1 MKKLVRKYT
10 ASSIIVISFAITVI
24 MIFAKPAPKPV
35 QNKFVPPV
43 VETMNAI
50 PQSYK
55 VQINSQG
62 TVVPRTEIT
71 LTSEIP
77 GKIDFV
83 SRKIQSGSSFDKGDT
98 LLVLDQRDFELA
110 LIAAQSSMYQAQVV
124 YERELA
130 ESEVAKKE
138 WGNINGGKAS
148 NLALR
153 KPQLDQAKAA
163 LAAAEANYQRAL
175 LNVERTYILAP
186 FKGRVRNE
194 YVDVGMVV
202 SPGIPLAQI
211 YAVDMVEVTLPIAE
225 SDIKFL
231 SIPLDGRMV
240 PFSKQPGM
248 TLSSSFAGFTQ
259 RWNGKILRSA
269 AEIDSRTRMLSV
281 IGQVSVKPSK
291 QSTVPIKVGMFVN
304 ATIEGRSFND
314 IFVIPREKVRD
325 GEVWVLNNEGILSKR
340 EVSVLRYEKDKA
352 LISKGFEV
360 GDKVL
365 LTRLDVL
372 VEGMKL
378 EKLSHCCVFFPRYL
392 LPTKDRR

>member
-1 MKKLVRKYT
+1 MKKIVKKYT
-10 ASSIIVISFAITVI
+10 ASSIIAISFGITVI
-24 MIFAKPAPKPV
+24 MIFAKPAPKSV

-138 WGNINGGKAS
+138 WSNINGGKAS

-281 IGQVSVKPSK
+281 IGQVPVKPSK

-352 LISKGFEV
+352 LISNGFEA

-378 EKLSHCCVFFPRYL
+378 EK
-392 LPTKDRR
+392 KDKSK

>member
-35 QNKFVPPV
+35 QNKFGPPV

-138 WGNINGGKAS
+138 WSNINGGKAS

-194 YVDVGMVV
+194 YVDIGMVV

-225 SDIKFL
+225 NDIKFL

-248 TLSSSFAGFTQ
+248 TLTSSFAGFTQ
-259 RWNGKILRSA
+259 TWNGKILRSA

-281 IGQVSVKPSK
+281 IGQVPAKPSK
-291 QSTVPIKVGMFVN
+291 QSTLPIKVGMFVN
-304 ATIEGRSFND
+304 ASIEGRSFND

-325 GEVWVLNNEGILSKR
+325 GEVWVLNNEGILNKR

-352 LISKGFEV
+352 LISNGFET

-378 EKLSHCCVFFPRYL
+378 EK
-392 LPTKDRR
+392 KDKSK

>member
-1 MKKLVRKYT
+1 MKKIIKKYT
-10 ASSIIVISFAITVI
+10 ATSIIVASFALTMI
-24 MIFAKPAPKPV
+24 MIFAKPSPKPV

-50 PQSYK
+50 PQSFK
-55 VQINSQG
+55 VRINSQG

-71 LTSEIP
+71 LTSEIS

-83 SRKIQSGSSFDKGDT
+83 SPQIQSGSSFDRGDT
-98 LLVLDQRDFELA
+98 LLILDQRDFELA

-124 YERELA
+124 YEREVA

-138 WGNINGGKAS
+138 WSNINGGKAS
-148 NLALR
+148 SLALR

-175 LNVERTYILAP
+175 LNVERTFIRAP

-194 YVDVGMVV
+194 YVDIGMVV

-211 YAVDMVEVTLPIAE
+211 YAIDMIEVTLPIAE

-231 SIPLDGRMV
+231 SIPLDGRVVSVSEQPSMV
-240 PFSKQPGM
+240 LTS
-248 TLSSSFAGFTQ
+248 TFAGLSQ
-259 RWNGKILRSA
+259 AWRGKILRSA
-269 AEIDSRTRMLSV
+269 AEIDSKTRMLSV
-281 IGQVSVKPSK
+281 IGQVSVNSSK
-291 QSTVPIKVGMFVN
+291 KSSIPIKVGMFVN
-304 ATIEGRSFND
+304 ATIEGKSFND
-314 IFVIPREKVRD
+314 IYVIPREKVRD

-340 EVSVLRYEKDKA
+340 NVSVLRYEKDKA
-352 LISKGFEV
+352 LISDGFEK

-378 EKLSHCCVFFPRYL
+378 EK
-392 LPTKDRR
+392 KDQSK

>member
-1 MKKLVRKYT
+1 MKKIIKKYT
-10 ASSIIVISFAITVI
+10 ATSIIVASFALTMI
-24 MIFAKPAPKPV
+24 MIFAKPSPKPV

-50 PQSYK
+50 PQSFK
-55 VQINSQG
+55 VRINSQG

-83 SRKIQSGSSFDKGDT
+83 SPQIQSGSSFDKGDT

-124 YERELA
+124 YEREVA

-138 WGNINGGKAS
+138 WSNINGGKAS
-148 NLALR
+148 SLALR

-175 LNVERTYILAP
+175 LNVERTFIRAP

-194 YVDVGMVV
+194 YVDIGMVV

-211 YAVDMVEVTLPIAE
+211 YAIDMIEVTLPIAE

-231 SIPLDGRMV
+231 SIPLDGRVVSVSEQPSMV
-240 PFSKQPGM
+240 LTS
-248 TLSSSFAGFTQ
+248 TFAGLSQ
-259 RWNGKILRSA
+259 AWRGKILRSA
-269 AEIDSRTRMLSV
+269 AEIDSKTRMLSV
-281 IGQVSVKPSK
+281 IGQVSVNSSK
-291 QSTVPIKVGMFVN
+291 KSSIPIKVGMFVN
-304 ATIEGRSFND
+304 ATIEGKSFND
-314 IFVIPREKVRD
+314 IYVIPREKVRD

-340 EVSVLRYEKDKA
+340 NVSVLRYEKDKA
-352 LISKGFEV
+352 LISDGFEK

-378 EKLSHCCVFFPRYL
+378 EK
-392 LPTKDRR
+392 KDQSK

>member
-10 ASSIIVISFAITVI
+10 ASSIIVISFAITLI

-138 WGNINGGKAS
+138 WSNINGGKAS

-194 YVDVGMVV
+194 YVDIGMVV

-225 SDIKFL
+225 NDIKFL

-248 TLSSSFAGFTQ
+248 TLTSSFAGFTQ
-259 RWNGKILRSA
+259 TWNGKILRSA

-281 IGQVSVKPSK
+281 IGQVPAKPSK
-291 QSTVPIKVGMFVN
+291 QSTLPIKVGMFVN
-304 ATIEGRSFND
+304 ASIEGRSFND

-325 GEVWVLNNEGILSKR
+325 GEVWVLNNEGILNKR

-352 LISKGFEV
+352 LISNGFET

-378 EKLSHCCVFFPRYL
+378 EK
-392 LPTKDRR
+392 KDKSK

>member
-1 MKKLVRKYT
+1 MKKIIKKYT
-10 ASSIIVISFAITVI
+10 ATSIILASFSVTVI
-24 MIFAKPAPKPV
+24 MIFAKPSPKPV

-50 PQSYK
+50 PQFYK

-77 GKIDFV
+77 GKIDYV
-83 SRKIQSGSSFDKGDT
+83 SSKIQSGSSFDIGDT
-98 LLVLDQRDFELA
+98 LLILDQRDFELA

-124 YERELA
+124 YEREVA

-138 WGNINGGKAS
+138 WSNINRGKAS

-175 LNVERTYILAP
+175 LNVERTYIRAP
-186 FKGRVRNE
+186 FKGRVRSE
-194 YVDVGMVV
+194 FVDIGMVV

-211 YAVDMVEVTLPIAE
+211 YAIDKIEITLPIAE

-231 SIPLDGRMV
+231 SIPLDGRVV
-240 PFSKQPGM
+240 PFSNQPSM
-248 TLSSSFAGFTQ
+248 TLTSSFAGVSQ
-259 RWNGKILRSA
+259 IWNGKILRSA

-281 IGQVSVKPSK
+281 IGQVSVKSSK
-291 QSTVPIKVGMFVN
+291 NSTVPIKVGMFVN
-304 ATIEGRSFND
+304 ATIEGKSFND
-314 IFVIPREKVRD
+314 IYVVPREKVRD
-325 GEVWVLNNEGILSKR
+325 GVVWVLNSEGILSKR
-340 EVSVLRYEKDKA
+340 EVRLLRYEKDKA
-352 LISKGFEV
+352 LISDGFEK
-360 GDKVL
+360 GDKIL

-378 EKLSHCCVFFPRYL
+378 EKKDLS
-392 LPTKDRR
+392 K

>member
-1 MKKLVRKYT
+1 MKKIVKKYT
-10 ASSIIVISFAITVI
+10 ASSIIAISFGITVI
-24 MIFAKPAPKPV
+24 MIFAKPAPKSV

-281 IGQVSVKPSK
+281 IGQVPVKPSK

-378 EKLSHCCVFFPRYL
+378 EK
-392 LPTKDRR
+392 KDKSK

>member
-1 MKKLVRKYT
+1 MKKIIKKYT
-10 ASSIIVISFAITVI
+10 ATSIIVASFALTMI
-24 MIFAKPAPKPV
+24 MIFAKPSPKPV

-50 PQSYK
+50 PQSFK
-55 VQINSQG
+55 VRINSQG

-83 SRKIQSGSSFDKGDT
+83 SPQIQSGSSFDKGDT
-98 LLVLDQRDFELA
+98 LLILDQRDFELA

-124 YERELA
+124 YEREVA

-138 WGNINGGKAS
+138 WSNINGGKAS
-148 NLALR
+148 SLALR

-175 LNVERTYILAP
+175 LNVERTFIRAP

-194 YVDVGMVV
+194 YVDIGMVV

-211 YAVDMVEVTLPIAE
+211 YAIDMIEVTLPIAE

-231 SIPLDGRMV
+231 SIPLDGRVVSASEQPSMV
-240 PFSKQPGM
+240 LTS
-248 TLSSSFAGFTQ
+248 TFAGLSQ
-259 RWNGKILRSA
+259 AWRGKILRSA
-269 AEIDSRTRMLSV
+269 AEIDSKTRMLSV
-281 IGQVSVKPSK
+281 IGQVSVNSSK
-291 QSTVPIKVGMFVN
+291 KSSIPIKVGMFVN
-304 ATIEGRSFND
+304 ATIEGKSFND
-314 IFVIPREKVRD
+314 IYVIPREKVRD

-340 EVSVLRYEKDKA
+340 NVSVLRYEKDKA
-352 LISKGFEV
+352 LISDGFEK

-378 EKLSHCCVFFPRYL
+378 EK
-392 LPTKDRR
+392 KDQSK

>member
-1 MKKLVRKYT
+1 MKKIIRKYT
-10 ASSIIVISFAITVI
+10 ASSIIAISFGITVI

-43 VETMNAI
+43 VETMNTI

-77 GKIDFV
+77 GKIDYV
-83 SRKIQSGSSFDKGDT
+83 SSKIQSGSSFDKGDT
-98 LLVLDQRDFELA
+98 LLVLDQRDYELA

-138 WGNINGGKAS
+138 WSNINGGKAS

-175 LNVERTYILAP
+175 LNIERTYILAP

-231 SIPLDGRMV
+231 SIPLDGRIV

-248 TLSSSFAGFTQ
+248 TLTSSFAGFSQ
-259 RWNGKILRSA
+259 RWTGKILRSA

-281 IGQVSVKPSK
+281 IGQVPARTSK

-314 IFVIPREKVRD
+314 IYVIPREKVRD

-352 LISKGFEV
+352 LISKGFEA

-378 EKLSHCCVFFPRYL
+378 EK
-392 LPTKDRR
+392 KDKSK

>member
-1 MKKLVRKYT
+1 MKKIIKKYT
-10 ASSIIVISFAITVI
+10 ATSIIVASFALTMI
-24 MIFAKPAPKPV
+24 MIFAKPSPKPV

-50 PQSYK
+50 PQSFK
-55 VQINSQG
+55 VRINSQG

-83 SRKIQSGSSFDKGDT
+83 SPQIQSGSSFDRGDT
-98 LLVLDQRDFELA
+98 LLILDQRDFELA

-124 YERELA
+124 YEREVA

-138 WGNINGGKAS
+138 WSNINGGKAS
-148 NLALR
+148 SLALR

-175 LNVERTYILAP
+175 LNVERTFIRAP

-194 YVDVGMVV
+194 YVDIGMVV

-211 YAVDMVEVTLPIAE
+211 YAIDMIEVTLPIAE

-231 SIPLDGRMV
+231 SIPLDGRVVSVSEQPSMV
-240 PFSKQPGM
+240 LTS
-248 TLSSSFAGFTQ
+248 TFAGLSQ
-259 RWNGKILRSA
+259 AWRGKILRSA
-269 AEIDSRTRMLSV
+269 AEIDSKTRMLSV
-281 IGQVSVKPSK
+281 IGQVSVNSSK
-291 QSTVPIKVGMFVN
+291 KSSIPIKVGMFVN
-304 ATIEGRSFND
+304 ATIEGKSFND
-314 IFVIPREKVRD
+314 IYVIPREKVRD

-340 EVSVLRYEKDKA
+340 NVSVLRYEKDKA
-352 LISKGFEV
+352 LISDGFEK

-378 EKLSHCCVFFPRYL
+378 EK
-392 LPTKDRR
+392 KDQSK

>member
-138 WGNINGGKAS
+138 WSNINGGKAS

-194 YVDVGMVV
+194 YVDIGMVV

-211 YAVDMVEVTLPIAE
+211 YAVDMVEVILPIAE
-225 SDIKFL
+225 NDIKFL

-248 TLSSSFAGFTQ
+248 TLTSSFAGFTQ
-259 RWNGKILRSA
+259 TWNGKILRSA

-281 IGQVSVKPSK
+281 IGQVPAKPSK
-291 QSTVPIKVGMFVN
+291 QSTLPIKVGMFVN
-304 ATIEGRSFND
+304 ASIEGRSFND

-325 GEVWVLNNEGILSKR
+325 GEVWVLNNEGILNKR

-352 LISKGFEV
+352 LISNGFET

-378 EKLSHCCVFFPRYL
+378 EK
-392 LPTKDRR
+392 KDKSK

>member
-1 MKKLVRKYT
+1 MKKIIKKYT
-10 ASSIIVISFAITVI
+10 ATSIIVSSFGVTMI
-24 MIFAKPAPKPV
+24 MIFAKPSPKPV

-43 VETMNAI
+43 VETIDAI
-50 PQSYK
+50 PQTFK
-55 VQINSQG
+55 VRINSQG

-83 SRKIQSGSSFDKGDT
+83 SPKIQSGSSFNRGDT

-110 LIAAQSSMYQAQVV
+110 LIAAQSSMYQAQVIF
-124 YERELA
+124 EREVA

-138 WGNINGGKAS
+138 WSNINGGKAS

-175 LNVERTYILAP
+175 LNVDRTYIRAP
-186 FKGRVRNE
+186 FKGRVRSE
-194 YVDVGMVV
+194 YVDIGMVV

-211 YAVDMVEVTLPIAE
+211 YAIDMIKVTLPIAE
-225 SDIKFL
+225 NDIKFL
-231 SIPLDGRMV
+231 SIPLDGRLV
-240 PFSKQPGM
+240 PSAQQPSM
-248 TLSSSFAGFTQ
+248 KLTSNFAGMAQ
-259 RWNGKILRSA
+259 SWNGKILRSA
-269 AEIDSRTRMLSV
+269 AEIDSKTRMLSV
-281 IGQVSVKPSK
+281 IGQVAAKPSRK
-291 QSTVPIKVGMFVN
+291 SSIPIKVGMFVN
-304 ATIEGRSFND
+304 ATIEGRSFNN
-314 IFVIPREKVRD
+314 IYVIPREKVRE
-325 GEVWVLNNEGILSKR
+325 GEVWVLNTEGILSKR
-340 EVSVLRYEKDKA
+340 EVNVLRYEKDKA
-352 LISKGFEV
+352 LISKGFEK

-378 EKLSHCCVFFPRYL
+378 EK
-392 LPTKDRR
+392 KDPSK

>member
-1 MKKLVRKYT
+1 MKKIIKKYT
-10 ASSIIVISFAITVI
+10 ATSIIVASFALTMI
-24 MIFAKPAPKPV
+24 MIFAKPSPKPV

-50 PQSYK
+50 PQSFK
-55 VQINSQG
+55 VRINSQG

-83 SRKIQSGSSFDKGDT
+83 SPQIQSGSSFDKGDT
-98 LLVLDQRDFELA
+98 LLILDQRDFELA

-124 YERELA
+124 YEREVA

-138 WGNINGGKAS
+138 WSNINGGKAS
-148 NLALR
+148 SLALR

-175 LNVERTYILAP
+175 LNVERTFIRAP

-194 YVDVGMVV
+194 YVDIGMVV

-211 YAVDMVEVTLPIAE
+211 YAIDMIEVTLPIAE

-231 SIPLDGRMV
+231 SIPLDGRVVSASEQPSMV
-240 PFSKQPGM
+240 LTS
-248 TLSSSFAGFTQ
+248 TFAGLSQ
-259 RWNGKILRSA
+259 AWRGKILRSA
-269 AEIDSRTRMLSV
+269 AENDSKTRMLSV
-281 IGQVSVKPSK
+281 IGQVSVNSSK
-291 QSTVPIKVGMFVN
+291 KSSIPIKVGMFVN
-304 ATIEGRSFND
+304 ATIEGKSFND
-314 IFVIPREKVRD
+314 IYVIPREKVRD

-340 EVSVLRYEKDKA
+340 NVSVLRYEKDKA
-352 LISKGFEV
+352 LISDGFEK

-378 EKLSHCCVFFPRYL
+378 EK
-392 LPTKDRR
+392 KDQSK

>member
-1 MKKLVRKYT
+1 MKKIVKKYT
-10 ASSIIVISFAITVI
+10 ASSIIVISFGITVI
-24 MIFAKPAPKPV
+24 MIFAKPAPKSV

-281 IGQVSVKPSK
+281 IGQVPVKTSK

-352 LISKGFEV
+352 LISNGFEA

-378 EKLSHCCVFFPRYL
+378 EK
-392 LPTKDRR
+392 KDKSK

>member
-1 MKKLVRKYT
+1 MKKIVKKYT
-10 ASSIIVISFAITVI
+10 ASSIVVISFGITVI
-24 MIFAKPAPKPV
+24 MIFAKPAPKSV

-281 IGQVSVKPSK
+281 IGQVPVKPSK

-352 LISKGFEV
+352 LISNGFEA

-378 EKLSHCCVFFPRYL
+378 EK
-392 LPTKDRR
+392 KDKSK

>member
-1 MKKLVRKYT
+1 MKKIVKKYT
-10 ASSIIVISFAITVI
+10 ASSIIVISFGITVI
-24 MIFAKPAPKPV
+24 MIFAKPAPKSV

-281 IGQVSVKPSK
+281 IGQVPVKPSK

-352 LISKGFEV
+352 LISNGFEA

-378 EKLSHCCVFFPRYL
+378 EK
-392 LPTKDRR
+392 KDKSK

>member
-1 MKKLVRKYT
+1 MKKIIRKYT
-10 ASSIIVISFAITVI
+10 ASSIIAISFGITVI

-43 VETMNAI
+43 VETMNTI

-77 GKIDFV
+77 GKIDYV
-83 SRKIQSGSSFDKGDT
+83 SSKIQSGSSFDKGDT
-98 LLVLDQRDFELA
+98 LLVLDQRDYELA

-138 WGNINGGKAS
+138 WSNINGGKAS

-175 LNVERTYILAP
+175 LNIERTYILAP

-231 SIPLDGRMV
+231 SIPLDGRIV

-248 TLSSSFAGFTQ
+248 TLTSSFAGFSQ
-259 RWNGKILRSA
+259 RWTGKILRSA

-281 IGQVSVKPSK
+281 IGQVPARTSK

-314 IFVIPREKVRD
+314 IYVIPREKVRD

-340 EVSVLRYEKDKA
+340 EVSGLRYEKDKA
-352 LISKGFEV
+352 LISKGFEA

-378 EKLSHCCVFFPRYL
+378 EK
-392 LPTKDRR
+392 KDKSK

>member
-352 LISKGFEV
+352 LISNGFEA

-378 EKLSHCCVFFPRYL
+378 EK
-392 LPTKDRR
+392 KDKSK

>member
-1 MKKLVRKYT
+1 MKKIIKKYT
-10 ASSIIVISFAITVI
+10 ATAIIVASFALTMI
-24 MIFAKPAPKPV
+24 MIFAKPSPKPV

-50 PQSYK
+50 PQSFK
-55 VQINSQG
+55 VRINSQG

-83 SRKIQSGSSFDKGDT
+83 SPQIQSGSSFDKGDT
-98 LLVLDQRDFELA
+98 LLILDQRDFELA

-124 YERELA
+124 YEREVA

-138 WGNINGGKAS
+138 WSNINGGKAS
-148 NLALR
+148 SLALR

-175 LNVERTYILAP
+175 LNVERTFIRAP

-194 YVDVGMVV
+194 YVDIGMVV

-211 YAVDMVEVTLPIAE
+211 YAIDMIEVTLPIAE

-231 SIPLDGRMV
+231 SIPLDGRVVSVSEQPSMV
-240 PFSKQPGM
+240 LTS
-248 TLSSSFAGFTQ
+248 TFAGLSQ
-259 RWNGKILRSA
+259 AWRGKILRSA
-269 AEIDSRTRMLSV
+269 AEIDSKTRMLSV
-281 IGQVSVKPSK
+281 IGQVSVNSSK
-291 QSTVPIKVGMFVN
+291 KSSIPIKVGMFVN
-304 ATIEGRSFND
+304 ATIEGKSFND
-314 IFVIPREKVRD
+314 IYVIPREKVRD

-340 EVSVLRYEKDKA
+340 NVSVLRYEKDKA
-352 LISKGFEV
+352 LISDGFEK

-378 EKLSHCCVFFPRYL
+378 EK
-392 LPTKDRR
+392 KDQSK

>member
-1 MKKLVRKYT
+1 MKKIVKKYT
-10 ASSIIVISFAITVI
+10 ASSIIAISFGITVI
-24 MIFAKPAPKPV
+24 MIFAKPAPKSV

-281 IGQVSVKPSK
+281 IGQVPVKPSK

-352 LISKGFEV
+352 LISNGFEA

-378 EKLSHCCVFFPRYL
+378 EK
-392 LPTKDRR
+392 KDKSK

>member
-1 MKKLVRKYT
+1 M
-10 ASSIIVISFAITVI
+10 I
-24 MIFAKPAPKPV
+24 MIFAKPSPKPV

-50 PQSYK
+50 PQSFK
-55 VQINSQG
+55 VRINSQG

-83 SRKIQSGSSFDKGDT
+83 SPQIQSGSSFDKGDT
-98 LLVLDQRDFELA
+98 LLILDQRDFELA

-124 YERELA
+124 YEREVA

-138 WGNINGGKAS
+138 WSNINGGKAS
-148 NLALR
+148 SLALR

-175 LNVERTYILAP
+175 LNVERTFIRAP

-194 YVDVGMVV
+194 YVDIGMVV

-211 YAVDMVEVTLPIAE
+211 YAIDMIEVTLPIAE

-231 SIPLDGRMV
+231 SIPLDGRVVSVSEQPSMV
-240 PFSKQPGM
+240 LTS
-248 TLSSSFAGFTQ
+248 TFAGLSHAW
-259 RWNGKILRSA
+259 RGKILRSA
-269 AEIDSRTRMLSV
+269 AEIDSKTRMLSV
-281 IGQVSVKPSK
+281 IGQVSVNSSK
-291 QSTVPIKVGMFVN
+291 KSSIPIKVGMFVN
-304 ATIEGRSFND
+304 ATIEGKSFND
-314 IFVIPREKVRD
+314 IYVIPREKVRD

-340 EVSVLRYEKDKA
+340 NVSVLRYEKDKA
-352 LISKGFEV
+352 LISDGFEK

-378 EKLSHCCVFFPRYL
+378 EK
-392 LPTKDRR
+392 KDQSK

>member
-1 MKKLVRKYT
+1 MKKIVKKYT
-10 ASSIIVISFAITVI
+10 ASSIIAISFGITVI
-24 MIFAKPAPKPV
+24 MIFAKPAPKSV

-98 LLVLDQRDFELA
+98 LLILDQRDFELA

-138 WGNINGGKAS
+138 WSNINGGKAS

-281 IGQVSVKPSK
+281 IGQVPVKPSK

-352 LISKGFEV
+352 LISNGFEA

-378 EKLSHCCVFFPRYL
+378 EK
-392 LPTKDRR
+392 KDKSK

>member
-1 MKKLVRKYT
+1 MKKIVKKYT
-10 ASSIIVISFAITVI
+10 ASSIIVISFGITVI
-24 MIFAKPAPKPV
+24 MIFAKPAPKSV
-35 QNKFVPPV
+35 QNKFVPPL

-281 IGQVSVKPSK
+281 IGQVPAKPSK

-352 LISKGFEV
+352 LISNGFEA

-378 EKLSHCCVFFPRYL
+378 EK
-392 LPTKDRR
+392 KDKSK

>member
-1 MKKLVRKYT
+1 MKKIIKKYT
-10 ASSIIVISFAITVI
+10 ATSIIVASFALTMI
-24 MIFAKPAPKPV
+24 MIFAKPSPKPV

-50 PQSYK
+50 PQSFK
-55 VQINSQG
+55 VRINSQG

-83 SRKIQSGSSFDKGDT
+83 SPQIQSGSSFDKGDT
-98 LLVLDQRDFELA
+98 LLILDQRDFELA

-124 YERELA
+124 YEREVA

-138 WGNINGGKAS
+138 WSNINGGKAS
-148 NLALR
+148 SLALR

-175 LNVERTYILAP
+175 LNVERTFIRAP

-194 YVDVGMVV
+194 YVDIGMVV

-211 YAVDMVEVTLPIAE
+211 YAIDMIEVTLPIAE

-231 SIPLDGRMV
+231 SIPLDGRVVSVLEQPSMV
-240 PFSKQPGM
+240 LTS
-248 TLSSSFAGFTQ
+248 TFAGLSQ
-259 RWNGKILRSA
+259 AWRGKILRSA
-269 AEIDSRTRMLSV
+269 AEIDSKTRILSV
-281 IGQVSVKPSK
+281 IGQVSVNSSK
-291 QSTVPIKVGMFVN
+291 KSSIPIKVGMFVN
-304 ATIEGRSFND
+304 ATIEGKSFND
-314 IFVIPREKVRD
+314 IYVIPREKVRD

-340 EVSVLRYEKDKA
+340 NVSVLRYEKDKA
-352 LISKGFEV
+352 LISDGFEK

-378 EKLSHCCVFFPRYL
+378 EK
-392 LPTKDRR
+392 KDQSK

>member
-175 LNVERTYILAP
+175 LNVERTYIIAP

-194 YVDVGMVV
+194 YVDIGMVV

-225 SDIKFL
+225 NDIKFL

-248 TLSSSFAGFTQ
+248 TLTSSFAGFTQ
-259 RWNGKILRSA
+259 TWNGKILRSA

-281 IGQVSVKPSK
+281 IGQVPAKPSE
-291 QSTVPIKVGMFVN
+291 QSTLPIKVGMFVN
-304 ATIEGRSFND
+304 ASIEGRSFND

-325 GEVWVLNNEGILSKR
+325 GEVWVLNNEGILNKR

-352 LISKGFEV
+352 LISNGFET

-378 EKLSHCCVFFPRYL
+378 EK
-392 LPTKDRR
+392 KDKSK

>member
-1 MKKLVRKYT
+1 MKKIIKKYT
-10 ASSIIVISFAITVI
+10 ATSIIVASFSVTVI
-24 MIFAKPAPKPV
+24 MIFAKPSPKPV

-43 VETMNAI
+43 VETMDAI
-50 PQSYK
+50 PQFYN

-83 SRKIQSGSSFDKGDT
+83 SSKIQSGSSFDRGDT
-98 LLVLDQRDFELA
+98 LLILDQRDFELA
-110 LIAAQSSMYQAQVV
+110 LIAAQSSMYQAQVI
-124 YERELA
+124 YEREVA

-138 WGNINGGKAS
+138 WSNINGGKAS

-175 LNVERTYILAP
+175 LNVERTYIRAP
-186 FKGRVRNE
+186 FKGRVRSE
-194 YVDVGMVV
+194 FVDIGMVV

-211 YAVDMVEVTLPIAE
+211 YAIDKIEITLPIAE

-231 SIPLDGRMV
+231 SIPLDGRVV
-240 PFSKQPGM
+240 PFSSQPSM
-248 TLSSSFAGFTQ
+248 TLTSSFAGMSQ
-259 RWNGKILRSA
+259 KWNGKILRSA
-269 AEIDSRTRMLSV
+269 AEIDPRTRMLSV
-281 IGQVSVKPSK
+281 IGQVSLQSSK
-291 QSTVPIKVGMFVN
+291 NSTIPIKVGMFVN
-304 ATIEGRSFND
+304 ASIEGKSFNN
-314 IFVIPREKVRD
+314 IYVVPREKVRD

-340 EVSVLRYEKDKA
+340 EVQLLRYEKDKA
-352 LISKGFEV
+352 LISDGFEK
-360 GDKVL
+360 GDKIL

-378 EKLSHCCVFFPRYL
+378 EKKDQ
-392 LPTKDRR
+392 TK